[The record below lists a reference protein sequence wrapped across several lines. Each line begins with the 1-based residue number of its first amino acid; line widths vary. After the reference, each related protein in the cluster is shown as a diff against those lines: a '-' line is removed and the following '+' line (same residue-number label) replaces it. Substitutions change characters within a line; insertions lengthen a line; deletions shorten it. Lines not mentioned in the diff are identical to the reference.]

1 MKVKRPEISLFGPMQ
16 GHTQTLQVVGGGARL
31 KLGVRAEAPNHETM
45 SPRHFATWMTGL
57 S

>member
-1 MKVKRPEISLFGPMQ
+1 MKVERLEISLFGPMQ

>member
-1 MKVKRPEISLFGPMQ
+1 MKVERLGTSLFGPMQ
-16 GHTQTLQVVGGGARL
+16 GHTLTLQVVGGGARL

-45 SPRHFATWMTGL
+45 NPRDFAIWMTSL